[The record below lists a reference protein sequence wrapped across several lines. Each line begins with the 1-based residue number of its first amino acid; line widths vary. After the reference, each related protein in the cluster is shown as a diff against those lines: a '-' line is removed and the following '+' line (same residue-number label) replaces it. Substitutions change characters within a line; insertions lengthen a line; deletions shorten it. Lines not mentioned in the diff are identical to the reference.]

1 MSTDDVTDQLIDFE
15 KADVISPMIYP
26 ARPTLLVSGQKPWAN
41 MEVTLRPLT
50 YVRTPEYWG
59 IEVIGSMPM
68 IGQPAIVPYAVQ
80 LELGSTVGTMALVNG
95 SSMVEP
101 LGGAISMMS
110 PAPKLWIAATRPSG
124 SPAAVTAASPI
135 RSAW

>member
-1 MSTDDVTDQLIDFE
+1 MSTDETSPAASGAEVSHQLIDFE

-26 ARPTLLVSGQKPWAN
+26 SRPTLLVSGLKPWAN

-50 YVRTPEYWG
+50 YVRAPEYWG

-80 LELGSTVGTMALVNG
+80 LELGTSVGTAGIEVIGANR
-95 SSMVEP
+95 SEKIDVPPPDEHAEVE
-101 LGGAISMMS
+101 
-110 PAPKLWIAATRPSG
+110 TND
-124 SPAAVTAASPI
+124 
-135 RSAW
+135 

>member
-41 MEVTLRPLT
+41 IEVTLRPLT

-80 LELGSTVGTMALVNG
+80 LELGSTVGTMGIEVIGADRSEKIDVSPPAEQAEVEANG
-95 SSMVEP
+95 
-101 LGGAISMMS
+101 
-110 PAPKLWIAATRPSG
+110 
-124 SPAAVTAASPI
+124 
-135 RSAW
+135 